1 LGYLRGNPN
10 EEKIK
15 LLVRQLQNLGVDIK
29 HKNHELISSV
39 RTVKVNKDTGE
50 IIEQV
55 VTA

>member
-1 LGYLRGNPN
+1 MGYLRGNPN